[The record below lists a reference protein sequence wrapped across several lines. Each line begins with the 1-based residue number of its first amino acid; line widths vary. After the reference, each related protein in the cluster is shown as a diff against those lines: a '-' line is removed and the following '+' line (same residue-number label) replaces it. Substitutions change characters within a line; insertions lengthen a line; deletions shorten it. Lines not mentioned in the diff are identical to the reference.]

1 MDRPLHA
8 LGLPGKAFIPMLIGF
23 GCNVPAI
30 MASRSIEGERD
41 RLISILVN
49 PFMSCSARLPV
60 YILFAGT
67 FFGTRAGG
75 VMFFLYVLGIVV
87 AIVSAKLF
95 RSTIL
100 KGESSPFIMEMPPY
114 RIPTAMTSLLHMWS
128 RGSLYLRKAGTIIL
142 LGALLVWVLASFPYG
157 VEYGSEASL
166 VGSIGHLVEPLVAP
180 IGFDWKIAVALIFG
194 FLAKEVVIGSLG
206 VLYGTGEETLSAT
219 ILADP
224 GFSPAIALSLMVFVL
239 LYTPCVAVV
248 GVIKK
253 ETQSWKWTG
262 FSVVYGL
269 IVAWILAFVIGRLA
283 PFFLGGA

>member
-1 MDRPLHA
+1 M
-8 LGLPGKAFIPMLIGF
+8 
-23 GCNVPAI
+23 
-30 MASRSIEGERD
+30 
-41 RLISILVN
+41 
-49 PFMSCSARLPV
+49 
-60 YILFAGT
+60 
-67 FFGTRAGG
+67 
-75 VMFFLYVLGIVV
+75 
-87 AIVSAKLF
+87 
-95 RSTIL
+95 
-100 KGESSPFIMEMPPY
+100 
-114 RIPTAMTSLLHMWS
+114 
-128 RGSLYLRKAGTIIL
+128 
-142 LGALLVWVLASFPYG
+142 LVWVLASFPYG

-206 VLYGTGEETLSAT
+206 VLYGTGEAPLSAA

-248 GVIKK
+248 GVIRK
-253 ETQSWKWTG
+253 ETRSWKWTG

-283 PFFLGGA
+283 PFFLGGV

>member
-67 FFGTRAGG
+67 FFGARAGG